1 MPSVTRAD
9 TSRLLTV
16 LALGSALWL
25 SQGAVADGS
34 PSAQIR
40 TPEELEDYFNT
51 HAPEPADD
59 NTNTPEP
66 ADGDGEGDDDTDEE
80 PEGSKAPADGEKPKR
95 SRQPKPAATENDP
108 PA

>member
-51 HAPEPADD
+51 HAPETAADD
-59 NTNTPEP
+59 SGGEP
-66 ADGDGEGDDDTDEE
+66 D
-80 PEGSKAPADGEKPKR
+80 GSKAPADGEKPKR
-95 SRQPKPAATENDP
+95 SRQPNPALR
-108 PA
+108 

>member
-9 TSRLLTV
+9 TARLLTV

-51 HAPEPADD
+51 HAPEPVADS
-59 NTNTPEP
+59 
-66 ADGDGEGDDDTDEE
+66 EGDNDT
-80 PEGSKAPADGEKPKR
+80 ADGEKPR
-95 SRQPKPAATENDP
+95 RGRQPKPPATENDP